1 MVKTSLPYRRILMQT
16 VFLSMIVPLS
26 IFARP
31 HDEHGKT
38 QDSHFAHK
46 GNHAVCSL
54 SVDAVGNGTT
64 FPPPGVY
71 KFRKGT
77 KVSVI
82 AQPKKGALSR
92 GWSGDLPGMKNGS
105 QFGEGHGKKS
115 LTFIMDN
122 NKSITALFTQA
133 KWPDGPAS
141 TYDNPVLPGD
151 HPDMNIYSERGDFYV
166 VSSNFAM
173 FPALEILHST
183 DLLHWERIARAIDA
197 SQPALDGQLGPGQGT
212 WGAFIVKTPRCYR
225 LYFAINATQWFA
237 EAEKLRGPWSAP
249 VKVTS
254 VPVSP
259 DDGVTFFDRGTGSDN
274 SVFIDSDGTTFMV
287 TKNGLGKW
295 AGDPAVKDFGMN
307 RLIAIDSVTGQL
319 IPESMINLDFVNFD
333 KEKGGGGSLTDPDWG
348 HWAEGPTMVKRGE
361 WYYYF
366 VQTHTACTGKMS
378 AWASKVLDGNPQN
391 WSWLGYLMGPGDPY
405 NGTQHPTAPFQIAD
419 GSWWVFAHSYDCTN
433 NLSTPEQHGEW
444 MGLAREGLLHQVT
457 WADSTVEGRSIPVP
471 RFTTEKMNLPA
482 PALDQSRTPF
492 LIPISDG
499 FSKPVLGPA
508 WTTYGRNIEKFSVTD
523 RPGWLR
529 IKPDTATAWLLQKE
543 ALRATASVT
552 KVDFVPTDEG
562 DAAGICV
569 RNGFYD
575 DAQLLSGPT
584 WIEGEGHLVGSFDV
598 SVARALDNGKD
609 VIRFA
614 FRSRTPVAT
623 GGSGSYTELA
633 EPVIV
638 SYTVAAPRMKTVW
651 LKLERNGHEATG
663 WYRTDRSAWQQIGE
677 SIDIKLL
684 DNNYGMSNAWIGNQA
699 GLFACGKSAD
709 FDQYTYRDGFTEIPA
724 TATDQQSGT
733 VIVASESKGNVL
745 GELENGD
752 WALYGS
758 VDLGSGGTVTR
769 SVQIEA
775 SSVGGGYVEIWL
787 DPLAHGPHFGPFR
800 IDDTGDWEKWNVF
813 SGRMNATGTHD
824 VYLKVVG
831 KPGNSLM
838 RVASLKFVQ

>member
-1 MVKTSLPYRRILMQT
+1 MEKKQ
-16 VFLSMIVPLS
+16 
-26 IFARP
+26 AC
-31 HDEHGKT
+31 
-38 QDSHFAHK
+38 HFSHK
-46 GNHAVCSL
+46 GNHAVYSL
-54 SVDAVGNGTT
+54 TIDAVGDGST

-71 KFRKGT
+71 KYRKGT

-82 AQPKKGALSR
+82 AHPKKGSLSR
-92 GWSGDLPGMKNGS
+92 GWTGDLPAMLKGS
-105 QFGEGHGKKS
+105 KFGEGHGKKS
-115 LTFIMDN
+115 LSITMDSD
-122 NKSITALFTQA
+122 KSITALFTQA
-133 KWPDGPAS
+133 KWSDGPAI

-151 HPDMNIYSERGDFYV
+151 HPDMNIYNEGKDFYI

-183 DLLHWERIARAIDA
+183 DLLHWKRIARAIDA

-225 LYFAINATQWFA
+225 LYYAIDATQWFS
-237 EAEKLRGPWSAP
+237 EAENLRGPWSAP

-259 DDGVTFFDRGTGSDN
+259 DDGVTYFDRGTGSDN
-274 SVFIDSDGTTFMV
+274 SVFIDSDGTTYMV

-419 GSWWVFAHSYDCTN
+419 GSWWVFAHSYDCTD
-433 NLSTPEQHGEW
+433 NLSTPENHGQW
-444 MGLAREGLLHQVT
+444 MGLAREGLLHQVN
-457 WADSTVEGRSIPVP
+457 WIDSTVEGRSIPVP

-482 PALDQSRTPF
+482 PGLAQSRTPF
-492 LIPISDG
+492 LIPVSDR
-499 FSKPVLGPA
+499 FAKPVLGPA
-508 WTTYGRNIEKFSVTD
+508 WTTYGRNIDKFSVTD

-552 KVDFVPTDEG
+552 KVEFVPYYEG
-562 DAAGICV
+562 EAAGICV
-569 RNGFYD
+569 RNGFWD
-575 DAQLLSGPT
+575 DEQLLSGPT

-598 SVARALDNGKD
+598 SVARVMENGHD
-609 VIRFA
+609 QIRFA

-633 EPVIV
+633 EPVVI
-638 SYTVAAPRMKTVW
+638 SYAVPAPWHKTVW
-651 LKLERNGHEATG
+651 LKLVRNGHLATG
-663 WYRTDRSAWQQIGE
+663 WFRTDRSHWHQIGE
-677 SIDIKLL
+677 PIDISAL

-699 GLFACGKSAD
+699 GLFASGKSAD
-709 FDQYTYRDGFTEIPA
+709 FDLFIYRDGFTEIPA
-724 TATDQQSGT
+724 TATDQQFGT
-733 VIVASESKGNVL
+733 AIVNSDIKGNVL
-745 GELENGD
+745 AELEDGD

-758 VDLGSGGTVTR
+758 VNLGSGGTVTR
-769 SVQIEA
+769 GVKVEA

-800 IDDTGDWEKWNVF
+800 IDDTGDWENWKVF
-813 SGRMNATGTHD
+813 TGAMTATGTHD

-831 KPGNSLM
+831 KPGSSLM
-838 RVASLKFVQ
+838 RVASLKFVP

>member
-1 MVKTSLPYRRILMQT
+1 MV
-16 VFLSMIVPLS
+16 VPQCIAAL
-26 IFARP
+26 P
-31 HDEHGKT
+31 HDTHK
-38 QDSHFAHK
+38 SHAVLKPHDILKKDPISHVTHK
-46 GNHAVCSL
+46 GKHAMCSL
-54 SVDAVGNGTT
+54 TIDAVGNGNT

-77 KVSVI
+77 RVSVT
-82 AQPKKGALSR
+82 AKPKHGSLSK
-92 GWSGDLPGMKNGS
+92 GWSGDLHGVKNGPHAR
-105 QFGEGHGKKS
+105 EGHDNS
-115 LTFIMDN
+115 LSIIMDQN
-122 NKSITALFTQA
+122 RSITALFTQA
-133 KWPDGPAS
+133 RWPHGPAS

-151 HPDMNIYSERGDFYV
+151 HPDMNIYSEGGDFYI
-166 VSSNFAM
+166 VSSSFAM
-173 FPALEILHST
+173 FPALEILRST
-183 DLLHWERIARAIDA
+183 DLLHWERFGRAIDA
-197 SQPALDGQLGPGQGT
+197 SEPALDGQLGPGQGT

-225 LYFAINATQWFA
+225 LYFAINATQWFI
-237 EAEKLRGPWSAP
+237 EAEKLKGPWSAP

-274 SVFIDSDGTTFMV
+274 SVFIDSDGTTYMV

-295 AGDPAVKDFGMN
+295 AGDTAVKDFGMN

-333 KEKGGGGSLTDPDWG
+333 KEKGGGGSLTDADWG
-348 HWAEGPTMVKRGE
+348 HWAEGPTMMKRGE

-366 VQTHTACTGKMS
+366 VQTHTACTGEMS

-444 MGLAREGLLHQVT
+444 MGLAREGLLHQVI
-457 WADSTVEGRSIPVP
+457 WVDSTVEGRSIPVP
-471 RFTTEKMNLPA
+471 RFTSATKNLPA
-482 PALDQSRTPF
+482 PALDQSRAPF
-492 LIPISDG
+492 LIPVSDG
-499 FSKPVLGPA
+499 FSKPVLNLA

-569 RNGFYD
+569 RNGYYD
-575 DAQLLSGPT
+575 DEQLLSGPT
-584 WIEGEGHLVGSFDV
+584 WIEGEGHLVGHFDV
-598 SVARALDNGKD
+598 SVARTLENGND

-614 FRSRTPVAT
+614 FRVRTPVAT

-633 EPVIV
+633 EPEVI
-638 SYTVAAPRMKTVW
+638 SYTVPAPKGKTVW
-651 LKLERNGHEATG
+651 LKLDRNNHVATG
-663 WYRTDRSAWQQIGE
+663 WYRTDRSHHWHQIGE
-677 SIDIKLL
+677 PIDIWLL
-684 DNNYGMSNAWIGNQA
+684 DNNYGMSNAWVGNQA
-699 GLFACGKSAD
+699 GLFASGKNAD
-709 FDQYTYRDGFTEIPA
+709 FDQFTYRDGFTEIPA
-724 TATDQQSGT
+724 IATDQQSGT
-733 VIVASESKGNVL
+733 VVVASESKGDVL

-752 WALYGS
+752 WAMYGS

-800 IDDTGDWEKWNVF
+800 IDDTGDWEKWKKF

-824 VYLKVVG
+824 VYVKVVG
-831 KPGNSLM
+831 KPGNSLL
-838 RVASLKFVQ
+838 RIASLKFAQ

>member
-1 MVKTSLPYRRILMQT
+1 
-16 VFLSMIVPLS
+16 
-26 IFARP
+26 
-31 HDEHGKT
+31 
-38 QDSHFAHK
+38 
-46 GNHAVCSL
+46 
-54 SVDAVGNGTT
+54 
-64 FPPPGVY
+64 
-71 KFRKGT
+71 
-77 KVSVI
+77 
-82 AQPKKGALSR
+82 
-92 GWSGDLPGMKNGS
+92 
-105 QFGEGHGKKS
+105 
-115 LTFIMDN
+115 MDQN
-122 NKSITALFTQA
+122 RSITALFTQA
-133 KWPDGPAS
+133 KWPVGPAT
-141 TYDNPVLPGD
+141 TYDNPILPGD
-151 HPDMNIYSERGDFYV
+151 RPDLNIFSEGKDFYIV
-166 VSSNFAM
+166 GSNFAM

-183 DLLHWERIARAIDA
+183 DLIHWERYARAIDA

-212 WGAFIVKTPRCYR
+212 WGAFITKFPGGYR

-237 EAEKLRGPWSAP
+237 EAENLRGPWSQP
-249 VKVTS
+249 VIVKS

-259 DDGVTFFDRGTGSDN
+259 DGGLTFFDRGTGSDN
-274 SVFIDSDGTTFMV
+274 SVFIDSDGTTYMV

-307 RLIAIDSVTGQL
+307 RLIAIDPVTGQL

-378 AWASKVLDGNPQN
+378 AWASKVLNGDPQN
-391 WSWLGYLMGPGDPY
+391 WTWLGYLMGPGDPY
-405 NGTQHPTAPFQIAD
+405 NGTQHPTAPFQISD
-419 GSWWVFAHSYDCTN
+419 GSWWVFAHSYDCTD
-433 NLSTPEQHGEW
+433 NLSSVEHHGEW

-457 WADSTVEGRSIPVP
+457 WKDSTVEGRSIPVP
-471 RFTTEKMNLPA
+471 RFTTAKNNLPA
-482 PALDQSRTPF
+482 PGLAQSGTPF
-492 LIPISDG
+492 LIPVSDC
-499 FSKPVLGPA
+499 FSKPSLGPA
-508 WTTYGRNIEKFSVTD
+508 WTTYARNIEKFSVTD

-552 KVDFVPTDEG
+552 RVEFVPASEG

-569 RNGFYD
+569 RNGFWD
-575 DAQLLSGPT
+575 DSQLLSGPT

-598 SVARALDNGKD
+598 SVARAKDKGKD

-623 GGSGSYTELA
+623 GGGGSYTELA
-633 EPVIV
+633 EPVVI
-638 SYTVAAPRMKTVW
+638 SYAVPAPKMKTVW
-651 LKLERNGHEATG
+651 LKLVRNRHSATG

-677 SIDIKLL
+677 PINIKAL

-699 GLFACGKSAD
+699 GLFASGKNAD
-709 FDQYTYRDGFTEIPA
+709 FDQYTYRDGFTDIPSA
-724 TATDQQSGT
+724 ATDQQSGT
-733 VIVASESKGNVL
+733 AIVKSDSKGNVL

-758 VDLGSGGTVTR
+758 VDLGSSGTVTR

-787 DPLAHGPHFGPFR
+787 DPLANGPHFGPFR

-813 SGRMNATGTHD
+813 SGMMTATGTHD

-831 KPGNSLM
+831 KPGSSLM
-838 RVASLKFVQ
+838 RIASLKFVQ

>member
-1 MVKTSLPYRRILMQT
+1 MVKTLLPYRRILMST
-16 VFLSMIVPLS
+16 VFLSMIVPQCIVAL
-26 IFARP
+26 P
-31 HDEHGKT
+31 HDAPKKIP
-38 QDSHFAHK
+38 DDRFSHK

-54 SVDAVGNGTT
+54 TIDAVGNGTT

-71 KFRKGT
+71 QFRKGT
-77 KVSVI
+77 KVTLV
-82 AQPKKGALSR
+82 AQPQKGSWSR
-92 GWSGDLPGMKNGS
+92 GWSGDLPGMKNGPLE
-105 QFGEGHGKKS
+105 GEGHGKKS
-115 LTFIMDN
+115 VSVIMDQ
-122 NKSITALFTQA
+122 SRSVTALFTQA
-133 KWPDGPAS
+133 NWPKGPAT
-141 TYDNPVLPGD
+141 TYDNPILPGD
-151 HPDMNIYSERGDFYV
+151 RPDLNIFSEGKDFYIIG
-166 VSSNFAM
+166 SNFAM

-183 DLLHWERIARAIDA
+183 DLIHWERFARAIDA
-197 SQPALDGQLGPGQGT
+197 SQVALDGQLGPGQGT
-212 WGAFIVKTPRCYR
+212 WGAFITKYPGGYR

-237 EAEKLRGPWSAP
+237 EAENLRCPWSQP
-249 VKVTS
+249 VKVKS

-259 DDGVTFFDRGTGSDN
+259 DGGVTYFDRGTGSDN
-274 SVFIDSDGTTFMV
+274 SVFIDSDGTTYMV

-295 AGDPAVKDFGMN
+295 AGNTAVSDFGMN

-378 AWASKVLDGNPQN
+378 AWASKTLDGDPQN

-405 NGTQHPTAPFQIAD
+405 NGTQHPSAPFQIAD
-419 GSWWVFAHSYDCTN
+419 GSWWVFAHSYDCTD
-433 NLSTPEQHGEW
+433 NLSTPEHHGEW

-471 RFTTEKMNLPA
+471 RFTTAKNNLPA
-482 PALDQSRTPF
+482 PALAQSRTPF
-492 LIPISDG
+492 LIPVSDC
-499 FSKPVLGPA
+499 FSKPILGPA
-508 WTTYGRNIEKFSVTD
+508 WTTYARNIEKFSVTD

-552 KVDFVPTDEG
+552 KVEFVPSNDGE
-562 DAAGICV
+562 AAGICV
-569 RNGFYD
+569 RNGFWD
-575 DAQLLSGPT
+575 DTQLLSGPT

-598 SVARALDNGKD
+598 SVARAMENGKD
-609 VIRFA
+609 VVRFA

-623 GGSGSYTELA
+623 GGSGSYTALA
-633 EPVIV
+633 EPVVV
-638 SYTVAAPRMKTVW
+638 SYTVAAPGTKTVW
-651 LKLERNGHEATG
+651 LKLVRNNHMATG
-663 WYRTDRSAWQQIGE
+663 WYRTDRSTWQQIGE
-677 SIDIKLL
+677 PINIKAL

-699 GLFACGKSAD
+699 GLFARGKSAD
-709 FDQYTYRDGFTEIPA
+709 FDQYTYRDGFTDIPA

-733 VIVASESKGNVL
+733 VIVTSDSKGKVL

-758 VDLGSGGTVTR
+758 VDLGSSGTVTR
-769 SVQIEA
+769 SVRIEA
-775 SSVGGGYVEIWL
+775 SSVGGGYVEFWL
-787 DPLAHGPHFGPFR
+787 DPLANGPHFGPFH
-800 IDDTGDWEKWNVF
+800 IDDTGDWEKWKTF
-813 SGRMNATGTHD
+813 SGTMNATGTHD

-831 KPGNSLM
+831 KPGTSL
-838 RVASLKFVQ
+838 RVASLRFVQ